1 MKLKNTLKTLTV
13 ACALAATLTLTS
25 GCATV
30 GGSVSDACE
39 VYGYIYPAMGDTY
52 ETKRQV
58 LAHNLLHQQICD

>member
-1 MKLKNTLKTLTV
+1 MRKTLS
-13 ACALAATLTLTS
+13 AAFVLLLTLTLTS

-39 VYGYIYPAMGDTY
+39 VYSYIYPAVGDTM

-58 LAHNLLHQQICD
+58 LEHNLLHQQLCDY